1 MEGLLGNPVI
11 QGLLGGA
18 GPMGVRAQSQ
28 QQMAAMTP
36 RAAGGRLGAPSAPAP
51 DRSGAAAIAS
61 FGESAAK
68 AIQGYAAKQQKEEQF
83 AAETKM
89 YQNWAA
95 TLSPEMQAKVKPLI
109 GSVAGHN
116 VLGPIV
122 GDRLKPSERRI
133 IKGADGQDYYEDT
146 KEPVLPGV
154 KAPVEPPKTREIN
167 QGGNLVTQE
176 WDGTKWATVAQ
187 APRFQP
193 PAATRERYTLYKN
206 GKAQEVGVGTKT
218 EQVLLNA
225 GWSLDPVAERNP
237 PKTIETATGIYELTP
252 DGLGRKIAD
261 APPEPQ
267 DDLAR
272 AKLDDRNQAKRTQSI
287 NSYEDI
293 STTIRQAE
301 LVLNHPGREA
311 GTGLSSWQTIVPGS
325 DAKGFAAQLETLK
338 AQVFLPQVEKMK
350 GNGSLSDA
358 EGKKLSAAF
367 AALDPNMPEEE
378 FKRSLETA
386 ISDLQR
392 AQERARAKL
401 PADYSDPFAMSS
413 GGNGNA
419 PELNV
424 LIDKYAGE
432 Q

>member
-1 MEGLLGNPVI
+1 MEGLLGNPVL
-11 QGLLGGA
+11 QGLLDGG

-28 QQMAAMTP
+28 QQLAQMMP
-36 RAAGGRLGAPSAPAP
+36 RGGGGMIGAPSAPAP

-61 FGESAAK
+61 LGDSAAK
-68 AIQGYAAKQQKEEQF
+68 AIGGYMERNAADEAKAQKMKALTAHIDSLDIPEEQKVRYRTFAAANPDGMFNVLAKQL
-83 AAETKM
+83 T
-89 YQNWAA
+89 
-95 TLSPEMQAKVKPLI
+95 P
-109 GSVAGHN
+109 G
-116 VLGPIV
+116 
-122 GDRLKPSERRI
+122 ERRI

-187 APRFQP
+187 APRFEP
-193 PAATRERYTLYKN
+193 RATTLERYTLYKN

-225 GWSLDPVAERNP
+225 GWSLDPVAERKP
-237 PKTIETATGIYELTP
+237 PKTLETATGIYELTP

-287 NSYEDI
+287 NNYEDI
-293 STTIRQAE
+293 GKTVRQAMM
-301 LVLNHPGREA
+301 VLNHPGRKA
-311 GTGLSSWQTIVPGS
+311 GTGLSSWQSMVPGS
-325 DAKGFAAQLETLK
+325 DARGFAAQLETLK
-338 AQVFLPQVEKMK
+338 SQVFLPEVQKMQ
-350 GNGSLSDA
+350 GMGALSNA
-358 EGKKLSAAF
+358 EGQKISAAF
-367 AALDPNMPEEE
+367 AALDPDMPEDE
-378 FKRSLETA
+378 FKRTLETA

-392 AQERARAKL
+392 AQEWARAKL

>member
-11 QGLLGGA
+11 QGLLGGG

-28 QQMAAMTP
+28 QQLAQMMP
-36 RAAGGRLGAPSAPAP
+36 RGGGGMIGAPSAPAP
-51 DRSGAAAIAS
+51 DRSGADAIAS
-61 FGESAAK
+61 LGDSVASFITHRAEKNAAK
-68 AIQGYAAKQQKEEQF
+68 EAEKQEIAMLTGVVGTLPEDLQ
-83 AAETKM
+83 TK
-89 YQNWAA
+89 
-95 TLSPEMQAKVKPLI
+95 
-109 GSVAGHN
+109 VAPMLQSASGRKM
-116 VLGPIV
+116 LMGLV
-122 GDRLKPSERRI
+122 GDRLKGTEMTTSNTALFDVDGKPRRMPISEGAKQGLAEWQDAPEVKTFGNDVVGYYTVTR
-133 IKGADGQDYYEDT
+133 GADGKPV
-146 KEPVLPGV
+146 KEVLVP
-154 KAPVEPPKTREIN
+154 
-167 QGGNLVTQE
+167 
-176 WDGTKWATVAQ
+176 
-187 APRFQP
+187 
-193 PAATRERYTLYKN
+193 
-206 GKAQEVGVGTKT
+206 
-218 EQVLLNA
+218 
-225 GWSLDPVAERNP
+225 
-237 PKTIETATGIYELTP
+237 
-252 DGLGRKIAD
+252 GLGR
-261 APPEPQ
+261 APTSTPAPQTVRLESGVHILNRDGTLGAKLGDPEPRPQ

-386 ISDLQR
+386 ISDLRR
-392 AQERARAKL
+392 AQERERKRL